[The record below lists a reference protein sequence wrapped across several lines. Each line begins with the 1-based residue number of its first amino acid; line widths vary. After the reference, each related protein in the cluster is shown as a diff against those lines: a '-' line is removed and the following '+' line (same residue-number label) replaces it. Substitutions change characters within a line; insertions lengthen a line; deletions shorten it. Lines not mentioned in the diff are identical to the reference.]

1 MPLPLERL
9 AGQVMALLGL
19 PATDVWAMTPRE
31 IAAVFDALT
40 PEKARP
46 MTRKGLRELM
56 SLFPDAQGKHNA
68 HG

>member
-9 AGQVMALLGL
+9 AGRVMALLGL

-46 MTRKGLRELM
+46 MTREGLRGLM
-56 SLFPDAQGKHNA
+56 SLFPDIQGKHPDN
-68 HG
+68 G